1 MKQAPTPASQL
12 SFLQSDTWAVFRES
26 QGWHAHKVDSILILE
41 RALPMGKSF
50 LYSPE
55 VTGDPSLLLELI
67 PGIHDIA
74 KRRAS
79 IFYRLELM
87 IDQSDELAGAWRA
100 AFVYSGFIKAFESVQ
115 PDDRQIITLHPDES
129 QQLSE
134 MKPKGRYNIKVAE
147 KAGVRVREGTAKT
160 VASDVDTFY
169 TLFEH
174 TAKRDKFAIRPKH
187 YFHELA
193 DTLYRHDCGK
203 IFIATYN
210 DQPLAAAIIT
220 SYNGIASY
228 LYGASS
234 SEHRAVM
241 APYAMHWA
249 VMQWATS
256 KGDTTYDLLA
266 IRPETSKKHPY
277 DGITAFKQRFGGHD
291 VHLLGSWDLPIAPLW
306 YNLFEFAE
314 KIRR

>member
-1 MKQAPTPASQL
+1 MKQPPSSTAQL
-12 SFLQSDTWAVFRES
+12 SFLQSDIWAVFRET
-26 QGWHAHKVDSILILE
+26 QGWHAHKVNGILVLE

-55 VTGDPSLLLELI
+55 VTGDPSILLELI

-74 KRRAS
+74 KRRTS

-87 IDQSDELAGAWRA
+87 VDQSDEIAEAWRA

-115 PDDRQIITLHPDES
+115 PDDRQIITLHDDEN

-160 VASDVDTFY
+160 ATGDVDIFY
-169 TLFEH
+169 ALFEH
-174 TAKRDKFAIRPKH
+174 TAKRDKFAIRPKG
-187 YFHELA
+187 YFQELA
-193 DTLYRHDCGK
+193 ETLYRHNCGK
-203 IFIATYN
+203 IFIATYH

-256 KGDTTYDLLA
+256 KGDATYDLLA

-277 DGITAFKQRFGGHD
+277 DGITAFKQRFGGQD
-291 VHLLGSWDLPIAPLW
+291 IHLLGSWDLPIAPLW
-306 YNLFEFAE
+306 YNLFELLE

>member
-1 MKQAPTPASQL
+1 MPQTPSHPPQQ
-12 SFLQSDTWAVFRES
+12 SFLQSDIWAVFRES
-26 QGWHAHKVDSILILE
+26 MGWRAHKVNDLLVLE
-41 RALPMGKSF
+41 RQLPMGKSF

-55 VTGDPSLLLELI
+55 VSGNPSLLLELI

-74 KRRAS
+74 KRRNS

-87 IDQSDELAGAWRA
+87 IDHSNEAAETWRA
-100 AFVYSGFIKAFESVQ
+100 AFVYSGFIKSFESVQ
-115 PDDRQIITLHPDES
+115 PDDRQIITLYNDDNR
-129 QQLSE
+129 QLAE

-147 KAGVRVREGTAKT
+147 KAGVRVREGTHKT
-160 VASDVDTFY
+160 AAADVDIFY

-187 YFHELA
+187 YFQELA
-193 DTLYRHDCGK
+193 DTLYRHNCGK
-203 IFIATYN
+203 IFVASYN

-220 SYNGIASY
+220 SYQGIASY

-234 SEHRAVM
+234 SSHRAVM

-249 VMQWATS
+249 VMQWAAS
-256 KGDTTYDLLA
+256 LGDTHYDLLA
-266 IRPETSKKHPY
+266 IRPETTKKHPY
-277 DGITAFKQRFGGHD
+277 DGITAFKQRFGGEP
-291 VHLLGSWDLPIAPLW
+291 VHLLGSWDLVLAPIW
-306 YNLFEFAE
+306 YNLFELLE